1 MRIDSVGHAVP
12 ETVISNE
19 QAFEMFASQN
29 RRHYTDDEWRG
40 IERHLRLVV
49 KAAGTR
55 KRHVAMNGESAIDI
69 ARKATKRALDEAG
82 KSPDEIDLIVYSSI
96 ARGWLEPCM
105 AIAIQ
110 KEIGASN
117 ATCFDVLD
125 ACAGWLRATHVVHGM
140 LQSGTYENALLVSL
154 ECGMFD
160 YVRFDLPDADAARR
174 YAAAMTLGEAAT
186 ATVLTRSS
194 EDDFFF
200 LFKTF
205 ADDYELCLLPLDN
218 AHMYAPALRGSDLLA
233 RKFTADTNNIV
244 SRTVGH
250 IVDTFKATEEL
261 QSGSYDAIFS
271 HAASMLAGHIV
282 VKELNLSEAAY
293 HPTHGDFGNTASASV
308 PLAISLAAERGQIKR
323 GDKVLIVVG
332 SAGITVGF
340 ATFTY

>member
-1 MRIDSVGHAVP
+1 MP
-12 ETVISNE
+12 ETAITNE

-29 RRHYTDDEWRG
+29 RKHYCDDEWRA

-49 KAAGTR
+49 KAAGTQR
-55 KRHVAMNGESAIDI
+55 RHVALNGESAIDI
-69 ARKATKRALDEAG
+69 ARKATSRALDAAG
-82 KSPDEIDLIVYSSI
+82 KTAEDIDLIVYSSI

-125 ACAGWLRATHVVHGM
+125 ACASWLRAAHVVHGM
-140 LQSGTYENALLVSL
+140 LQSGAYENVLLVSL

-174 YAAAMTLGEAAT
+174 YAAALTLGEAAT
-186 ATVLTRSS
+186 ATVLSRSNS
-194 EDDFFF
+194 DDFFF

-218 AHMYAPALRGSDLLA
+218 AHMYAPGLRDTGLSV
-233 RKFTADTNNIV
+233 RKFTADTKNIV

-250 IVDTFKATEEL
+250 IVDTFKTTDRL
-261 QSGSYDAIFS
+261 HGGSYDICFS
-271 HAASMLAGHIV
+271 HAASMMASHLVAN
-282 VKELNLSEAAY
+282 ELNLPDTAY
-293 HPTHGDFGNTASASV
+293 YPTHADYGNTASASV
-308 PLAISLAAERGQIKR
+308 PLAMSLAIERDQVAR
-323 GDKVLIVVG
+323 GDKVLMIVG

-340 ATFTY
+340 ATFTF

>member
-1 MRIDSVGHAVP
+1 MRIDSVGYAVP
-12 ETVISNE
+12 GTSITNE

-29 RRHYTDDEWRG
+29 RQHYSDDEWAS

-55 KRHVAMNGESAIDI
+55 KRHVALNGESAIDI
-69 ARKATKRALDEAG
+69 ARRATLQALEDAG
-82 KSPDEIDLIVYSSI
+82 KSADEIDLIVYSSI

-105 AIAIQ
+105 AIAVQ

-125 ACAGWLRATHVVHGM
+125 ACASWLRAAHVVHGM
-140 LQSGTYENALLVSL
+140 LQSGAYENALLVSL

-174 YAAAMTLGEAAT
+174 YAAALTLGEAAT
-186 ATVLTRSS
+186 ATVLSRSD

-218 AHMYAPALRGSDLLA
+218 AHMYAPGLLDSDLSV

-250 IVDTFKATEEL
+250 IVDTFKSDERLSAGT
-261 QSGSYDAIFS
+261 YDICFS
-271 HAASMLAGHIV
+271 HAASMMAGHMV
-282 VKELNLSEAAY
+282 ENALEMPETAY
-293 HPTHGDFGNTASASV
+293 YPTHEEFGNTASASV
-308 PLAISLAAERGQIKR
+308 PLAMGLAAERGQVKR
-323 GDKVLIVVG
+323 GDKVLMIVG

>member
-12 ETVISNE
+12 ETVITNE
-19 QAFEMFASQN
+19 QAFEMFALQN
-29 RRHYTDDEWRG
+29 REHYTAEEWSG

-49 KAAGTR
+49 KAAGTQR
-55 KRHVAMNGESAIDI
+55 RHVALNGETAIDVV
-69 ARKATKRALDEAG
+69 RKATTNALEAAG
-82 KSPDEIDLIVYSSI
+82 KTADEIDLIVYSSI

-110 KEIGASN
+110 KEIGATN

-125 ACAGWLRATHVVHGM
+125 ACASWLRASHVVHGM
-140 LQSGTYENALLVSL
+140 LRSGAYKNALLVSL

-174 YAAAMTLGEAAT
+174 YAAALTLGEAAT
-186 ATVLTRSS
+186 ATVFSNDDN
-194 EDDFFF
+194 DDFYF

-205 ADDYELCLLPLDN
+205 TDDYELCLLPLDN
-218 AHMYAPALRGSDLLA
+218 AHMYAPSLRDTSLSV
-233 RKFTADTNNIV
+233 RKFTADTKNIV

-250 IVDTFKATEEL
+250 IVDTFKSTEQL
-261 QSGSYDAIFS
+261 HGGAYDICFS
-271 HAASMLAGHIV
+271 HAASMMAGHLV
-282 VKELNLSEAAY
+282 ANELNLPDTAY
-293 HPTHGDFGNTASASV
+293 YPTHEDYGNTASASV
-308 PLAISLAAERGQIKR
+308 PLAMSLAIERGQVAR
-323 GDKVLIVVG
+323 GDKVLMIVG